1 MICRLRT
8 IAVFVLLVLNSNV
21 FANSI
26 IAIVNDDIITWNS
39 IISKV
44 KPESTKEEKL
54 DLVNIEVD
62 LALQIQKI
70 NEMGLGPTSASLEST
85 LKNVANNNNL
95 TFDQLQSLPQY
106 DEIVK
111 EVTKKLALRNLKDF
125 ALKDIDT
132 SPTQDAIDIELL
144 LNPSPNILEKQV
156 KLSQIVV
163 STLDTTEN
171 PSSTDEML
179 IKFLSGLID
188 KIDKGASFS
197 DLAKLHSQDQSYN
210 TGGLSGWLI
219 FDKLPQLFKDT
230 LKSLSNNQISE
241 PFSTGKDWRIIKISD
256 ERSIDPHLIK
266 IQKQLEQSNIDKY
279 YSNWVRDLRRDAY
292 IAIFKEKL

>member
-54 DLVNIEVD
+54 DLVNTEVD

-111 EVTKKLALRNLKDF
+111 EVTKKLSLRNLKDF

-132 SPTQDAIDIELL
+132 NPTQDAIDIELL

-171 PSSTDEML
+171 PGSTDEML

-230 LKSLSNNQISE
+230 LKSLSNNQISK

>member
-54 DLVNIEVD
+54 DLVNTEVD

-132 SPTQDAIDIELL
+132 NPTQDAIDIELL

>member
-111 EVTKKLALRNLKDF
+111 EVTKKLSLRNLKDF

-144 LNPSPNILEKQV
+144 LNPSPNILEKHI

-163 STLDTTEN
+163 STLDTTED